1 MSAAL
6 KIQQQAMQE
15 AVCARADPTE
25 PEALLQEPATGLAIY
40 REAYSARLLAALR
53 DNFTVLQR
61 ALGDADF
68 DALGLAYIQARPS
81 RQPSIRWFGADL
93 AAFMADQYAD
103 QLTHPCMVEFARMDW
118 ALRAAFDSADAPVL
132 RFEQVAATA
141 TEDWPALVFS
151 LQPSVHLLAMN
162 WAIEPAWSAL
172 RAHEPG
178 SDEAGPVLSEPAALD
193 HHLLVWRE
201 GLETYWRSL
210 EPLEAQLLQA
220 LAAGQNF
227 EAICQQAALT
237 VGADQ
242 AAAAV
247 VQALQGWLA
256 RGLLSD
262 VQSRAS

>member
-1 MSAAL
+1 MSAVL
-6 KIQQQAMQE
+6 RSQQQGLQA
-15 AVCARADPTE
+15 AVCEGSAAE
-25 PEALLQEPATGLAIY
+25 HLLQEPNVGLTVY
-40 REAYSARLLAALR
+40 REAFRARLLAALR

-61 ALGDADF
+61 ALGDESF

-81 RQPSIRWFGADL
+81 RQPSIRWFGESLAD
-93 AAFMADQYAD
+93 FMADEFAAE
-103 QLTHPCMVEFARMDW
+103 LTHPCMVDFARMDW
-118 ALRAAFDSADAPVL
+118 ALRAAFDSADAAL
-132 RFEQVAATA
+132 LSFAQLAALA
-141 TEDWPALVFS
+141 PEEWPALVFE
-151 LQPSVHLLAMN
+151 LHPSVRLLAMN

-172 RAHEPG
+172 RAHDPDSAEPAP
-178 SDEAGPVLSEPAALD
+178 ELREPAALD

-220 LAAGQNF
+220 LAAGQDF

-237 VGADQ
+237 VGTDL

-256 RGLLSD
+256 RGLLSRL
-262 VQSRAS
+262 QSRAS